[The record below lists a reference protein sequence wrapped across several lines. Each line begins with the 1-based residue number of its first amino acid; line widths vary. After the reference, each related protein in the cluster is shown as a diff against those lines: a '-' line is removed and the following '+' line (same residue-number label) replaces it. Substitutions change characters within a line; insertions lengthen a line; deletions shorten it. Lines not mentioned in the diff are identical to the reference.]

1 MKMAVT
7 QKQVQQLREW
17 AAEVERDDMDFAQE
31 VYEVLESFDGTEIE
45 LDADLAEQFAELL

>member
-7 QKQVQQLREW
+7 QEQVQQLREW